1 MMKRF
6 VSVLLVAAFLF
17 GLGSAVSSY
26 IPEPVV
32 ADGPVYPP
40 PIVPPWPD
48 ENSNGMGPIVADGP
62 VYPPP
67 IVPPWPDQNSI
78 GPIVADGPVYPPP
91 IVPPWPNAN
100 SIGYTS

>member
-1 MMKRF
+1 
-6 VSVLLVAAFLF
+6 
-17 GLGSAVSSY
+17 
-26 IPEPVV
+26 
-32 ADGPVYPP
+32 
-40 PIVPPWPD
+40 
-48 ENSNGMGPIVADGP
+48 MGPIVADGP